1 MDKKYKIILLQ
12 DGIQRKTYFQTNV
25 RKTVYERFRSLEE
38 IEQPNFTTKYVKRKV
53 CQFELGMFSLTVP
66 NYNIYTKDSLGRNTL
81 RNMSI
86 GDYHL
91 IKIIPYWV
99 EERVYDH
106 NTKKRVMFN
115 DVLEKYLGDRK
126 LKQIFSLNNKTVI
139 QKDEEFFLFSHK
151 NVDDSNRFLES
162 IRNFMVKNKRYDC
175 LIVPDY
181 DTIQRKQLYDI
192 LESKGFNREF
202 LYKHYTY

>member
-53 CQFELGMFSLTVP
+53 CQFELGMFSLTAP

>member
-12 DGIQRKTYFQTNV
+12 DGVQRKIFFQTNV
-25 RKTVYERFRSLEE
+25 RKTVYERFRLIEE

-53 CQFELGMFSLTVP
+53 CTFELGLFSLTEP
-66 NYNIYTKDSLGRNTL
+66 NYKIYSKDSMGRNII

-99 EERVYDH
+99 EERLYDH
-106 NTKKRVMFN
+106 QTKKRITFG
-115 DVLEKYLGDRK
+115 DVLNGYLGDRK

-139 QKDEEFFLFSHK
+139 QKDDEFFLFSHK

-162 IRNFMVKNKRYDC
+162 IRSFMVKNKRFDC
-175 LIVPDY
+175 LIVPDH
-181 DTIQRKQLYDI
+181 DTIQRKQLYAI
-192 LESKGFNREF
+192 LKSKGYNRNF